1 MLILLFLE
9 ILLSHFPDYR
19 TGLMNSRNI
28 ATLVLLLSAAALF
41 SPESRAE
48 GGCPDG
54 FFPIGGGNGG
64 WHGCAPMGN
73 GSGEPAEEWETRWG
87 AIATGNGLFGA
98 AEGASSKSQAEK
110 IALRKCK
117 ESGNSGGKCKIKG
130 SYHDQCAALAWGDA
144 GAIAFRSPDKA
155 DAEANA
161 VAACSQQTT
170 NCQLYYSACSYP
182 VRLN

>member
-1 MLILLFLE
+1 MDKTSIRYLDVFVSLALSGLFLMSGQ
-9 ILLSHFPDYR
+9 SH
-19 TGLMNSRNI
+19 
-28 ATLVLLLSAAALF
+28 
-41 SPESRAE
+41 AE
-48 GGCPDG
+48 GICPAG
-54 FFPIGGGNGG
+54 SFPIGGGNSG
-64 WHGCAPMGN
+64 WQGCAPMGN
-73 GSGEPAEEWETRWG
+73 GAGEPAEEWETRWG

-117 ESGNSGGKCKIKG
+117 ESGSTGGKCKIKG

-144 GAIAFRSPDKA
+144 GAIAFRSPDRA